1 MASTRRLGRVARPW
15 LGLAWH
21 AADCQNC
28 CCQPRSWK
36 ARQERYNRTW
46 GRTIL
51 LRSGTCCPRGR
62 ASPSPSARA
71 WVPVRKRAEDI
82 AVPPE
87 VLCLLLQRQAAL
99 ANLVF
104 LRLGVDH
111 DGGLATNTV
120 RATCWTLLKHI
131 PGVHGASIASRVTV
145 DIVALAC
152 GCQMGM
158 A

>member
-1 MASTRRLGRVARPW
+1 M
-15 LGLAWH
+15 
-21 AADCQNC
+21 
-28 CCQPRSWK
+28 
-36 ARQERYNRTW
+36 

-51 LRSGTCCPRGR
+51 VRSGTLP
-62 ASPSPSARA
+62 A
-71 WVPVRKRAEDI
+71 WDVHRRLHPLVRRIPVCKSAEDI

-87 VLCLLLQRQAAL
+87 VLCFVLQRQAAL

-120 RATCWTLLKHI
+120 RVTCWTLLEHI

-145 DIVALAC
+145 GIASAGLR
-152 GCQMGM
+152 MSNGM